1 MLPGGNAV
9 VWVGIPPR
17 FGLKYGQGVAAVV
30 NIVLAIVA
38 GYLLGSVP
46 CAYIAARLAKGVDI
60 RRVGGGNVGALN
72 VMREVGTAAGLAVFL
87 ADAAKGSLAVLLA
100 TWLDLSPVWVYAA
113 GLMAVV
119 GHSWPV
125 WLKFR
130 GGQGLATAMGVLVV
144 LAPIEF
150 AISFVIIA
158 AVVFIT
164 SNARLGV
171 AVGLILLP
179 VIIWL
184 FGGEL
189 GLIIFSIV
197 LPLFCVLRA
206 LSRLKSDFTSPE
218 RRRSFIFDRTHK
230 PWQTKR

>member
-1 MLPGGNAV
+1 ML
-9 VWVGIPPR
+9 
-17 FGLKYGQGVAAVV
+17 
-30 NIVLAIVA
+30 NIVLAIVI

-87 ADAAKGSLAVLLA
+87 GDVAKGSLAVLFA
-100 TWLDLSPVWVYAA
+100 QWLGLSPFWVFAA
-113 GLMAVV
+113 GLAALA

-130 GGQGLATAMGVLVV
+130 GGQGLATAMGILVI

-150 AISFVIIA
+150 AISFAVIV
-158 AVVFIT
+158 AVVLIT
-164 SNARLGV
+164 SNARLGA

-179 VIIWL
+179 IIIWL

-197 LPLFCVLRA
+197 LPLFCVLKA
-206 LSRLKSDFTSPE
+206 LSRLKTDLARSE
-218 RRRSFIFDRTHK
+218 GRRSFIFDRQYK
-230 PWQTKR
+230 PWQRKR